1 MASSRQI
8 RVALVG
14 AGAAGQAHAFG
25 YRNVSMASGLDG
37 ARVHLAV
44 VVDPNV
50 ELARRTADRYGYT
63 EATADLQR
71 VLDDPTIDAISVAL
85 PNSVHADVL
94 PAILRSGKH
103 VLTEKPI
110 GRSAAEAAGLVTL
123 AEQSPAVT
131 GVGFSFRR
139 LPGLAVVRD
148 LVAADAI
155 GTVHSF
161 TAWYNAD
168 YGASPDAPFSW
179 RYAKESAGA
188 GALIDIGT
196 HAIDSV
202 QYVIAP
208 VRQVISATLR
218 TAITRRP
225 IPGSSEFGSVDTDD
239 IALLTV
245 ELANGAVG
253 QIHVN
258 RVATGIP
265 NSLGVEVHG
274 SGGHARFDSI
284 AAGEFHVHTD
294 DGSGVLSGPRRV
306 FTGPQHPYFT
316 DVAAMPGG
324 GVGTGYAEAFVAE
337 VQHFVRCIISGTPMD
352 TSFPSAYRV
361 MLVVDAAQQS
371 AEHAAPVKIDDLN
384 ARNSLASA

>member
-1 MASSRQI
+1 MSGTHKI

-25 YRNVSMASGLDG
+25 WRNVSMAAGLDTV
-37 ARVHLAV
+37 AVELAV

-50 ELARRTADRYGYT
+50 DLAAKTAARYGYA

-71 VLDDPTIDAISVAL
+71 VLDDPSIDALSVAL
-85 PNSVHADVL
+85 PNSVHAEVL

-110 GRSAAEAAGLVTL
+110 GRSAAEAEGLVEL
-123 AEQSPAVT
+123 AEQSSAVT

-139 LPGLAVVRD
+139 LPGLAAVRN
-148 LVAADAI
+148 LVADNSI
-155 GTVHSF
+155 GTVNSF

-168 YGASPDAPFSW
+168 YGASPDAPFGW

-196 HAIDSV
+196 HAIDAV
-202 QYVIAP
+202 QHVIAP
-208 VRQVISATLR
+208 VRRVISAVLH
-218 TAITRRP
+218 TAITERP
-225 IPGSSEFGSVDTDD
+225 IPGSAEFGVVDTDD

-245 ELANGAVG
+245 ELAGGAIG

-258 RVATGIP
+258 RVAAGIP
-265 NSLGVEVHG
+265 NSLGLEIHG
-274 SGGHARFDSI
+274 SDGHARFDSI
-284 AAGEFHVHTD
+284 AAGEFHVHT
-294 DGSGVLSGPRRV
+294 GAAGGVLSGPRRV
-306 FTGPQHPYFT
+306 FAGPQHPYFS

-337 VQHFVRCIISGTPMD
+337 IQHFVRCILADQPMD
-352 TSFPSAYRV
+352 TSFSSAYAV
-361 MLVVDAAQQS
+361 MQIVDAAQQAARS
-371 AEHAAPVKIDDLN
+371 ASPVAIDTPALT
-384 ARNSLASA
+384 SA

>member
-1 MASSRQI
+1 MNRRQAI

-25 YRNVSMASGLDG
+25 YRNVSMAAGLD
-37 ARVHLAV
+37 AVEIDLAV

-50 ELARRTADRYGYT
+50 DLARKTADRYGYT
-63 EATADLQR
+63 DATADLSR
-71 VLDDPTIDAISVAL
+71 VLNDASIDAISVAL
-85 PNSVHADVL
+85 PNSVHAEVL

-103 VLTEKPI
+103 VLTEKPL
-110 GRSAAEAAGLVTL
+110 GRSVKEAAALVAL
-123 AEQSPAVT
+123 AEQSPAIT

-139 LPGLAVVRD
+139 LPGLAAVRNVV
-148 LVAADAI
+148 ADGAI
-155 GTVHSF
+155 GHVQSF

-168 YGASPDAPFSW
+168 YAASPDAPFSW
-179 RYAKESAGA
+179 RFDRETAGA

-196 HAIDSV
+196 HAIDAV
-202 QYVIAP
+202 QHVIAP
-208 VRQVISATLR
+208 VRQVISSTLH

-225 IPGSSEFGSVDTDD
+225 IPGSTEFGAVDTDD

-245 ELANGAVG
+245 ETESGAIG

-258 RVATGIP
+258 RIASGIP
-265 NSLGVEVHG
+265 NSLGLQIHG
-274 SGGHARFDSI
+274 SRGHARFDSI
-284 AAGEFHVHTD
+284 ASGEFHLHAD
-294 DGSGVLSGPRRV
+294 DGSAFVAGARRV
-306 FTGPQHPYFT
+306 FTGPAHPYFS

-337 VQHFVRCIISGTPMD
+337 VQHFVRCIVSGTAMD

-361 MLVVDAAQQS
+361 MLVVDAALKS
-371 AEHAAPVKIDDLN
+371 AATGGSTVVDDF
-384 ARNSLASA
+384 ALANV

>member
-1 MASSRQI
+1 MSGTPKI

-25 YRNVSMASGLDG
+25 WRNVSMAAGLDTV
-37 ARVHLAV
+37 AVDLAV

-50 ELARRTADRYGYT
+50 ELARTTAARYGYA
-63 EATADLQR
+63 EATADLQQ
-71 VLDDPTIDAISVAL
+71 VLADKSIDAVSVAL

-110 GRSAAEAAGLVTL
+110 GRSAREAAVLVAL
-123 AEQSPAVT
+123 AEQSAAVT

-139 LPGLAVVRD
+139 LPGLAAVRN
-148 LVAADAI
+148 LVADNAI
-155 GTVHSF
+155 GTVNSF

-179 RYAKESAGA
+179 RYAKDTAGA

-196 HAIDSV
+196 HAIDAV

-208 VRQVISATLR
+208 VRRVMSAVLH
-218 TAITRRP
+218 TAITKRP
-225 IPGSSEFGSVDTDD
+225 IPGSSDLGTVDTDD

-245 ELANGAVG
+245 ELNNGAFG

-258 RVATGIP
+258 RIAAGIP
-265 NSLGVEVHG
+265 NSLGLEIHG
-274 SGGHARFDSI
+274 SRGHAKFDSI
-284 AAGEFHVHTD
+284 SAGEFHMHIDEGTA
-294 DGSGVLSGPRRV
+294 VLAGARRV
-306 FTGPQHPYFT
+306 FTGPQHPYFS

-337 VQHFVRCIISGTPMD
+337 IQHFVRCILADQPMD

-361 MLVVDAAQQS
+361 MQVVDAAQEA
-371 AEHAAPVKIDDLN
+371 AETAAPVAIDGVLTT
-384 ARNSLASA
+384 A

>member
-1 MASSRQI
+1 M
-8 RVALVG
+8 
-14 AGAAGQAHAFG
+14 
-25 YRNVSMASGLDG
+25 
-37 ARVHLAV
+37 
-44 VVDPNV
+44 
-50 ELARRTADRYGYT
+50 
-63 EATADLQR
+63 
-71 VLDDPTIDAISVAL
+71 
-85 PNSVHADVL
+85 L

-110 GRSAAEAAGLVTL
+110 GRSAGEAVALVAL

-139 LPGLAVVRD
+139 LPGLAAVRN
-148 LVAADAI
+148 LIADGAI
-155 GTVHSF
+155 GTVQSF

-179 RYAKESAGA
+179 RYAKETAGA

-196 HAIDSV
+196 HAIDAV
-202 QYVIAP
+202 QHVIAP
-208 VRQVISATLR
+208 VRQVVSSTLH

-225 IPGSSEFGSVDTDD
+225 IPGSTEFGLVDTDD

-245 ELANGAVG
+245 QTADGAVG

-258 RVATGIP
+258 RIASGIP
-265 NSLGVEVHG
+265 NSLGVEIHG
-274 SGGHARFDSI
+274 SRGHARFDSI
-284 AAGEFHVHTD
+284 AAGEFHIHTD
-294 DGSGVLSGPRRV
+294 DGTGLASGPRRV
-306 FTGPQHPYFT
+306 FTGPAHPYFS

-337 VQHFVRCIISGTPMD
+337 VQHFIRCIVSGTPMD

-371 AEHAAPVKIDDLN
+371 AATGASIVVDDL
-384 ARNSLASA
+384 ALAHA